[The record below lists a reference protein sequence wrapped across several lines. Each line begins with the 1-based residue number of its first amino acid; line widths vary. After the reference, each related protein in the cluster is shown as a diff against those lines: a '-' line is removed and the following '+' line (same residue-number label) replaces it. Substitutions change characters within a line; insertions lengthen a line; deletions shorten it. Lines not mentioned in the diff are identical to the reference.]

1 MSGNLRQLTQN
12 QAQVNVAQSSH
23 ESLDKAWFMTLAVSF
38 AGVFYFY
45 AYYYFFGGLWRV
57 LAEG

>member
-1 MSGNLRQLTQN
+1 MSRNLRQLSQN

-23 ESLDKAWFMTLAVSF
+23 ESLDKAWFATLAVSF

-45 AYYYFFGGLWRV
+45 GYYFFGGLWRV
-57 LAEG
+57 LTEG